1 MTPQDPPTIP
11 EPPAPEPPLAPP
23 RRLTRPRD
31 DRMIGGVASGLARHL
46 GLDPA
51 LVRIGFVI
59 LSFFGG
65 SGLALYALLWL
76 VLPPDGGPNPI
87 GPEGSPARKVVL
99 VGLIVVLA
107 VSFGLT
113 GPGIFVAAPAVLFVA
128 VLVAIGVL
136 VWHAVGGEGNPS
148 LTRAAWLVLAVAG
161 ALALGLAAGV
171 AAAFG
176 AGTAMAI
183 LVVVTGVGLIAGGFL
198 GGARWL
204 VVPALVMA
212 VPVAVVTAADID
224 LTGGVGERDYRPTS
238 VADLN
243 PSYRLGVGSL
253 RVDLSDVDLPP
264 GRTELELHVGLGEAI
279 LRVPDDACVQ
289 LDAHVGVG
297 QVIEFGVG
305 NDGVDVDV
313 DRRPVPAET
322 TTPILAVRANVGAG
336 ELDVDRDVLG
346 ADGPAAACGR

>member
-1 MTPQDPPTIP
+1 MVRGPGGADHVPTMPPQAPPTIP
-11 EPPAPEPPLAPP
+11 QPPAPEPPPAPP

-128 VLVAIGVL
+128 VVVAIGVL

-148 LTRAAWLVLAVAG
+148 L
-161 ALALGLAAGV
+161 
-171 AAAFG
+171 
-176 AGTAMAI
+176 
-183 LVVVTGVGLIAGGFL
+183 
-198 GGARWL
+198 
-204 VVPALVMA
+204 
-212 VPVAVVTAADID
+212 
-224 LTGGVGERDYRPTS
+224 
-238 VADLN
+238 
-243 PSYRLGVGSL
+243 
-253 RVDLSDVDLPP
+253 
-264 GRTELELHVGLGEAI
+264 
-279 LRVPDDACVQ
+279 
-289 LDAHVGVG
+289 
-297 QVIEFGVG
+297 
-305 NDGVDVDV
+305 
-313 DRRPVPAET
+313 
-322 TTPILAVRANVGAG
+322 
-336 ELDVDRDVLG
+336 
-346 ADGPAAACGR
+346 